1 MATDN
6 PSTHHAVSQV
16 EYSHI
21 ELTNSG
27 PAASLTLA
35 RPQVLNAVSPP
46 MIAEMR
52 HALGQVA
59 SDTSIKALVV
69 RGQGRAFCAGA
80 DLVAMQEA
88 FGENASLRSYLTGF
102 NEALFALED
111 LPIPTIALVHGHALA
126 GGLELLLAC
135 DLAIA
140 AEDAR
145 IGDQHIN
152 FGLMPGGGSTQR
164 LPRRIGQQRAMEL
177 LFTGRWLTGQ
187 EAAAA
192 GLVLRAV
199 PSDELDQEL
208 DRLLADITNKSRD
221 ALGWIKAAVRRG
233 QSLPLRDGVAQE
245 VMSFAHY
252 VATSSHPTEGI
263 QAFREKRTPD
273 FG

>member
-1 MATDN
+1 M
-6 PSTHHAVSQV
+6 Q
-16 EYSHI
+16 YSHI
-21 ELTNSG
+21 ELSTSG
-27 PAASLTLA
+27 SVATLTLA

-46 MIAEMR
+46 MIEEMR
-52 HALGQVA
+52 RALDEVA
-59 SDTSIKALVV
+59 SDTTVKALVV

-80 DLVAMQEA
+80 DLVAMQESFA
-88 FGENASLRSYLTGF
+88 DDSSLRRYLASF
-102 NEALFALED
+102 NDALFALEE
-111 LPIPTIALVHGHALA
+111 LPVPTIALVHGHALA

-135 DLAIA
+135 DLVIA

-164 LPRRIGQQRAMEL
+164 LPRKIGRQRAMEL

-187 EAAAA
+187 EAVAA

-199 PSDELDQEL
+199 PVEQLDHELDQ
-208 DRLLADITNKSRD
+208 LLADITNKSRD
-221 ALGWIKAAVRRG
+221 ALGWIKTAVRQG

-245 VMSFAHY
+245 VMAFAHY
-252 VATSSHPTEGI
+252 VATSPHPTEGI
-263 QAFREKRTPD
+263 QAFREKRAPN